1 MVGTLPQL
9 DESGEV
15 RPAGWRRTLA
25 LFLATCFFTLDWI
38 TPLGVAVGVPYVAVI
53 LVSLRLPTSREVV
66 FFAIGCSVLT
76 LIGIGLSPGPGGV
89 EWWKVLANRTLA
101 LFVIWT
107 TATVGLQR
115 RRVHLALRAS
125 RMAREKGDQAHA
137 ISLAENQARLGGVI
151 QSAMDGIVTIDENQR
166 IVVFNHAAE
175 QLFGASADDVIGKS
189 ADRLIPERTRGQQP
203 DFIREFAA
211 SGEATRRLGVQGDL
225 FGLRSD
231 GTEFPIE
238 ISISQAET
246 DGKKLFTAF
255 IHDITEQR
263 LAVEELAIR
272 AKQEAVI
279 ADLGRRA
286 FIEMSLE
293 KTIQEC
299 LETLS
304 LTLGAEFA
312 KVLELNPDQTSFK
325 LVAGVGWKAEPADT
339 LPIPADPSTQ
349 SGYTLS
355 VDHPVVVTDLE
366 SETRFSGPTLLETH
380 DVRSGLSVVIPG
392 DDGPYGVLG
401 VHGQQA
407 RPYSKN
413 DIDFL
418 QAIASFIG
426 LAARRAKADRRLRS
440 AEARAREA
448 EELAS
453 IGTIM
458 AGIAHDVGTPMNV
471 IMGYAD
477 MLERSLSDPK
487 ERERATLIKQQ
498 IGRIVRLVDTLLNMA
513 RPSKGVPVP
522 VQLGE
527 LLDASLSFFQEKL
540 RKHGIFV
547 EKKFEP
553 APEIRGNADRLQ
565 QLFLNLFVNA
575 VDAMPDGGTLQVQLR
590 PLGEDEVEVRIR
602 DDGTGIQ
609 SGDLQRIFEPFF
621 TTKQRG
627 EGTGLGLVVSKGIVV
642 DHGGTITVRSEPGA
656 GTEFRIC
663 FPTDGQQLEPNG
675 AD

>member
-1 MVGTLPQL
+1 MVGTLPLL
-9 DESGEV
+9 DESGEL
-15 RPAGWRRTLA
+15 RPAGWRRALA

-76 LIGIGLSPGPGGV
+76 LIGIDLSPGPGGA
-89 EWWKVLANRTLA
+89 EWWKVLANRALA
-101 LFVIWT
+101 LFAIWT

-115 RRVHLALRAS
+115 RRVHVALRAS
-125 RMAREKGDQAHA
+125 RMAREKGEQAHA
-137 ISLAENQARLGGVI
+137 ISLAENQARLGSVI

-175 QLFGASADDVIGKS
+175 QLFGVSAGDVIGTS
-189 ADRLIPERTRGQQP
+189 VDRFIPERTRGQQP

-211 SGEATRRLGVQGDL
+211 SGEATRRLGVTGDL
-225 FGLRSD
+225 CGLRSD

-238 ISISQAET
+238 LSISQAEIG
-246 DGKKLFTAF
+246 GKKLFTAF
-255 IHDITEQR
+255 VHDITEQR

-272 AKQEAVI
+272 ARQEAVI

-304 LTLGAEFA
+304 VTLGAEFA

-325 LVAGVGWKAEPADT
+325 LVAGIGWQANPADT

-380 DVRSGLSVVIPG
+380 GVRSGLSVVIPG

-401 VHGQQA
+401 VHGRQA

-426 LAARRAKADRRLRS
+426 LAARRARADRLLRTT
-440 AEARAREA
+440 EVRAREA
-448 EELAS
+448 EQLAS

-487 ERERATLIKQQ
+487 ERERATLIKEQ

-513 RPSKGVPVP
+513 RPSKGVRVP
-522 VQLGE
+522 VQLGG

-547 EKKFEP
+547 EKKFELT
-553 APEIRGNADRLQ
+553 PEIRGSADRLQ

-575 VDAMPDGGTLQVQLR
+575 VDAMPDGGTLQVQIR
-590 PLGEDEVEVRIR
+590 PLGEEEVEVRIR
-602 DDGTGIQ
+602 DDGTGIPA
-609 SGDLQRIFEPFF
+609 GDLQRIFEPFF

-642 DHGGTITVRSEPGA
+642 DHGGTITVRSELGA

-663 FPTDGQQLEPNG
+663 FPTDGQQLEPRG